1 MCVLKFSTTQEF
13 NSCTI
18 FSSLPPITGSSFMI
32 KTEVDFVSDVI
43 TSVQFTRVPFSSSF
57 TGAISNLDTTG
68 WLPSAEILE
77 KVNVM
82 EFTSK
87 SEVAGTDPECKLRK
101 YLLAIVCPS
110 GTSKKL
116 HSKRLPGVVHNISN

>member
-1 MCVLKFSTTQEF
+1 ME
-13 NSCTI
+13 
-18 FSSLPPITGSSFMI
+18 
-32 KTEVDFVSDVI
+32 DVFDAS
-43 TSVQFTRVPFSSSF
+43 TSVQFTSVPFKSSL
-57 TGAISNLDTTG
+57 TGAISNFDTSG

-87 SEVAGTDPECKLRK
+87 SDVAETDSECKTRL

-116 HSKRLPGVVHNISN
+116 HSKKLLGVVHNISN

>member
-1 MCVLKFSTTQEF
+1 M
-13 NSCTI
+13 
-18 FSSLPPITGSSFMI
+18 M
-32 KTEVDFVSDVI
+32 KTEVDFVSDAS
-43 TSVQFTRVPFSSSF
+43 TSVQFTRVPFSSSSF
-57 TGAISNLDTTG
+57 TGFISNLDVTG
-68 WLPSAEILE
+68 RLPSAEILE

-87 SEVAGTDPECKLRK
+87 SDVAETDSECKTRS

-116 HSKRLPGVVHNISN
+116 HSKRLLGVVHNISN